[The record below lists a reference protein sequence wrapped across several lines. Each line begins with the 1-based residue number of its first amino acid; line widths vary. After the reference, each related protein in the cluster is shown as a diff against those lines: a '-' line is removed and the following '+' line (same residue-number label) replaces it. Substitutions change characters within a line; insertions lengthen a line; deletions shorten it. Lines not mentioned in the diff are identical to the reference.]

1 MRSSTELFFDFF
13 REAAESNGVQGLVA
27 LVGRFLGSLGRLQD
41 IRGWRYQKLILFG
54 FHLNFFD
61 TKGLAA
67 RNLAKTVFFW

>member
-1 MRSSTELFFDFF
+1 M
-13 REAAESNGVQGLVA
+13 QGLVA

-41 IRGWRYQKLILFG
+41 IRGWRYQKLILFR

-67 RNLAKTVFFW
+67 RTLPKQFTLVKVRLGLYGNFQEICS